1 MFVHIPEGERCHLGG
16 QLEFRQ
22 HQAAAVRILLRIL
35 SRTISGMLIKEHD
48 VLTVEKV
55 LKIEPRRSGNA
66 ARLQRCNSYPWNMCR
81 CFVDVSVCALIA
93 CLGIVR
99 RRRPDIVHINI
110 LDTICCL
117 RRKQQSHRNEFGI
130 DGQQVSRQASRIFSF
145 NLRPLLP
152 KSHHTYTRCTKVF
165 MALITTAAC
174 KIDYFR
180 LRANSSVSRISIPGC
195 GHTEPETCI
204 YALIDSQPK
213 CFEHRRRGLK

>member
-1 MFVHIPEGERCHLGG
+1 MGG

-55 LKIEPRRSGNA
+55 FENRTPAFWQRC
-66 ARLQRCNSYPWNMCR
+66 RLQRCNSYPWNMCR
-81 CFVDVSVCALIA
+81 CFVDVSVCAWIA
-93 CLGIVR
+93 CLAIIR
-99 RRRPDIVHINI
+99 MRRPDIVHINI

-145 NLRPLLP
+145 NLRPSLP
-152 KSHHTYTRCTKVF
+152 KSHHTYTRCTEVF

-180 LRANSSVSRISIPGC
+180 LRAATPS
-195 GHTEPETCI
+195 PEFP
-204 YALIDSQPK
+204 SQVVVT
-213 CFEHRRRGLK
+213 RSLKHVFTL